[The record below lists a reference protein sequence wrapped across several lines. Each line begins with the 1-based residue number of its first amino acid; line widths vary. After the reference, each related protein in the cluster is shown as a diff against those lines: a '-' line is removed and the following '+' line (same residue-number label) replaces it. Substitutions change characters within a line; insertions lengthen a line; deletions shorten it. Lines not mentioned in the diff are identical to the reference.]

1 MCAESLAGHGGPA
14 FCGGVLTGRGWV
26 WQAVG
31 VETESIS
38 VGELLN
44 DPANVRQHGAR
55 NLETIKASLARFGQ
69 QKPIVVDGN
78 GVVVAGNG
86 TLAAARE
93 LGWQSVHVVRSGL
106 TGSDRTAYAIAD
118 NRTAELAEWDDAALA
133 EQLSALAIDDAEL
146 LAAAGYD
153 PGELEALAD
162 AVVGGGEVVEDEAPE
177 PPADPVTQ
185 PGDLW
190 QLGDHR
196 VLCGDCRI
204 SSDVS
209 ALLGGTK
216 INVALTSPPYAS
228 QRKYDESSGF
238 KPISPDDYVEWFEAV
253 QANVAEHIADDG
265 SWFVNI
271 KEHCDDGQR
280 SLYVKDLT
288 LAHVRKWGW
297 RFVDEYIWT
306 HGGTPKAAQQRFK
319 NGWEPVFMF
328 SMGRHKFRPESVLHE
343 TDSVPDWKGLHPNA
357 EKVQQHGFTEGMR
370 RLGVNARAT
379 KYTAKGGRTQRGSTS
394 KNQGS
399 SGLAYPSNVLS
410 LGKNSEAL
418 GHSAAFPVGLP
429 VFFIKSHTDE
439 GDAIFDPF
447 LGSGTTLVAAEQLGR
462 KCYGVEISPA
472 YCDVIVERWENLT
485 GGKAKRVAGG

>member
-1 MCAESLAGHGGPA
+1 MCAESLGGHGGPA
-14 FCGGVLTGRGWV
+14 FCEPVLTGRGWV
-26 WQAVG
+26 WQAAR

-118 NRTAELAEWDDAALA
+118 NRTAELAEWDEGALA

-162 AVVGGGEVVEDEAPE
+162 AVVGGGDVVEDEAPE
-177 PPADPVTQ
+177 PPADPVTK

-190 QLGDHR
+190 QLGEHR
-196 VLCGDCRI
+196 VLCGD
-204 SSDVS
+204 STKAEDV
-209 ALLGGTK
+209 ARLMGGQVADTLLTD
-216 INVALTSPPYAS
+216 PPYGMALDTDYTGFAVVDGLDS
-228 QRKYDESSGF
+228 QVYEPVEGDSVEFDPRPTLELFDKAAEVFMWGADYFYPRLPSGGSWMVWDKRTPESDGILGNHFEVLWSKRKHRRRMIRHHWCGVTARNSDQRRSHPTE
-238 KPISPDDYVEWFEAV
+238 KPIGLLVE
-253 QANVAEHIADDG
+253 I
-265 SWFVNI
+265 I
-271 KEHCDDGQR
+271 KD
-280 SLYVKDLT
+280 
-288 LAHVRKWGW
+288 
-297 RFVDEYIWT
+297 
-306 HGGTPKAAQQRFK
+306 HGGQLIA
-319 NGWEPVFMF
+319 
-328 SMGRHKFRPESVLHE
+328 
-343 TDSVPDWKGLHPNA
+343 
-357 EKVQQHGFTEGMR
+357 
-370 RLGVNARAT
+370 
-379 KYTAKGGRTQRGSTS
+379 
-394 KNQGS
+394 
-399 SGLAYPSNVLS
+399 
-410 LGKNSEAL
+410 
-418 GHSAAFPVGLP
+418 
-429 VFFIKSHTDE
+429 
-439 GDAIFDPF
+439 DPF
-447 LGSGTTLVAAEQLGR
+447 LGSGTTLIAAEQLGR

-485 GGKAKRVAGG
+485 GGKAKRVTDG

>member
-1 MCAESLAGHGGPA
+1 MCAKSLAGHGGPA
-14 FCGGVLTGRGWV
+14 FCWPVLTWRGWV
-26 WQAVG
+26 WQAAR

-38 VGELLN
+38 VGELLS

-177 PPADPVTQ
+177 PPADPVTK

-190 QLGDHR
+190 ELGDHR
-196 VLCGDCRI
+196 VLCGDCFGAGVFEC
-204 SSDVS
+204 DVI
-209 ALLGGTK
+209 LTDPPYDERTHR
-216 INVALTSPPYAS
+216 NALTIAAS
-228 QRKYDESSGF
+228 AAAALGRTL
-238 KPISPDDYVEWFEAV
+238 DDSTGVDFEAV
-253 QANVAEHIADDG
+253 DPARLVPVLLGAARRWVVAFCSVEMVGDYASAAGDAWVRAGVWDKINPAPQITGDRPGQAVEAMAIMHKKG
-265 SWFVNI
+265 
-271 KEHCDDGQR
+271 
-280 SLYVKDLT
+280 
-288 LAHVRKWGW
+288 RKRWSGGGRAAIW
-297 RFVDEYIWT
+297 RHQSPRGIERPL
-306 HGGTPKAAQQRFK
+306 HPTPK
-319 NGWEPVFMF
+319 PVALMAELIGLF
-328 SMGRHKFRPESVLHE
+328 SE
-343 TDSVPDWKGLHPNA
+343 
-357 EKVQQHGFTEGMR
+357 
-370 RLGVNARAT
+370 
-379 KYTAKGGRTQRGSTS
+379 
-394 KNQGS
+394 QGEQI
-399 SGLAYPSNVLS
+399 A
-410 LGKNSEAL
+410 
-418 GHSAAFPVGLP
+418 
-429 VFFIKSHTDE
+429 
-439 GDAIFDPF
+439 DPF
-447 LGSGTTLVAAEQLGR
+447 LGSGTTLIAAEQLGR
-462 KCYGVEISPA
+462 RCYGVEISPA

-485 GGKAKRVAGG
+485 GGKAKRVADG

>member
-1 MCAESLAGHGGPA
+1 MCANSLAGLGGPA
-14 FCGGVLTGRGWV
+14 FCGGVLTWWRWV

-69 QKPIVVDGN
+69 QKPIVVDAS

-93 LGWQSVHVVRSGL
+93 LGWQSVHVVRSAL

-196 VLCGDCRI
+196 VLCGDSTRAE
-204 SSDVS
+204 DV
-209 ALLGGTK
+209 ARLMGGEKVDVVFTD
-216 INVALTSPPYAS
+216 PPYGANVQGGKQKS
-228 QRKYDESSGF
+228 NIAGDLTQTAIPFSFELAVCSAAKDRARIYFCGGEANLYLYQRLFERYCRQLPRHLVWVKNGFVMKPNGYHNQYELIFHGF
-238 KPISPDDYVEWFEAV
+238 KPGGGGLSCWFAGRKESEASDV
-253 QANVAEHIADDG
+253 WQ
-265 SWFVNI
+265 I
-271 KEHCDDGQR
+271 KRDP
-280 SLYVKDLT
+280 SSSY
-288 LAHVRKWGW
+288 
-297 RFVDEYIWT
+297 
-306 HGGTPKAAQQRFK
+306 
-319 NGWEPVFMF
+319 
-328 SMGRHKFRPESVLHE
+328 
-343 TDSVPDWKGLHPNA
+343 LHPTQKPV
-357 EKVQQHGFTEGMR
+357 E
-370 RLGVNARAT
+370 LPARAI
-379 KYTAKGGRTQRGSTS
+379 RNSCPQ
-394 KNQGS
+394 
-399 SGLAYPSNVLS
+399 SGAV
-410 LGKNSEAL
+410 
-418 GHSAAFPVGLP
+418 
-429 VFFIKSHTDE
+429 
-439 GDAIFDPF
+439 FDPF
-447 LGSGTTLVAAEQLGR
+447 LGSGATLIAAEQLGR
-462 KCYGVEISPA
+462 RCYGIEISPA

-485 GGKAKRVAGG
+485 GGKAKRVADG